1 MFYTLVA
8 LVVRIFANPAASL
21 FRKKLTLPG
30 GKRGADV
37 ANGNDP
43 SVVNLVTYLVLS
55 VACVPWAPG
64 VDWAAM
70 PREFWWNC
78 LLVGLFGGVGNAYVV
93 KALQCGELS
102 VLGPVNSWKSVV
114 GMAVGVVVLGE
125 IPGVWGLVGVAL
137 IIGGS
142 YFVLVRTGERFS
154 WRLLGRRDIRYRLWA
169 MILTAV
175 EAVFIKQVIVLSST
189 GVSFIVWCWFGGI
202 MAAVV
207 AIISARGVRRKDIFS
222 FRIGDLPMYLG
233 VAACVGL
240 SQYSTNAVFA
250 GMDVGYALALF
261 QLSAVVSVFLGWKV
275 FRESGIARKLIGSAI
290 MIAGSV
296 VIILLN

>member
-1 MFYTLVA
+1 LVA

-21 FRKKLTLPG
+21 FRKKLTLPVG
-30 GKRGADV
+30 GRPDGADIRD
-37 ANGNDP
+37 GNDP
-43 SVVNLVTYLVLS
+43 SAVNLMTYLVLS
-55 VACVPWAPG
+55 AACVPWVPG
-64 VDWAAM
+64 VDWGAM

-125 IPGVWGLVGVAL
+125 IPGLWGLVGVAL

-154 WRLLGRRDIRYRLWA
+154 WRLLGRRDIRYRMWA

-189 GVSFIVWCWFGGI
+189 GVSFIIWCWFGGV
-202 MAAVV
+202 MAAAV
-207 AIISARGVRRKDIFS
+207 AMVSGRGRRRREMFS
-222 FRIGDLPMYLG
+222 FRAGDLPLYLG

-240 SQYSTNAVFA
+240 SQYSTNVVFA

-275 FRESGIARKLIGSAI
+275 FSEGGIARKLIGSAI

>member
-30 GKRGADV
+30 GGRSG
-37 ANGNDP
+37 GNDP
-43 SVVNLVTYLVLS
+43 LSVNLATYLVLS
-55 VACVPWAPG
+55 VGCVPWALG
-64 VDWAAM
+64 VDWGAM
-70 PREFWWNC
+70 PWEFWWNC
-78 LLVGLFGGVGNAYVV
+78 VLVGLFGGVGNAYVV
-93 KALQCGELS
+93 MALQCGELS

-125 IPGVWGLVGVAL
+125 VPGLWGLVGVAL

-154 WRLLGRRDIRYRLWA
+154 WRLLGRPDIRYRLLA
-169 MILTAV
+169 MIFTAV

-189 GVSFIVWCWFGGI
+189 GVSFIVWCWFGGV
-202 MAAVV
+202 MAAIV
-207 AIISARGVRRKDIFS
+207 AVLFRRKGRGLSKIFS
-222 FRIGDLPMYLG
+222 LRKGDVPLYLG

-261 QLSAVVSVFLGWKV
+261 QLSAVVSVFLGWRV
-275 FRESGIARKLIGSAI
+275 FRESGIVRKLIGSAI

>member
-30 GKRGADV
+30 AGCPGGAGCL
-37 ANGNDP
+37 GNDP
-43 SVVNLVTYLVLS
+43 SVVNLVTYVVLS
-55 VACVPWAPG
+55 VACVPWALG
-64 VDWAAM
+64 VDWGAM
-70 PREFWWNC
+70 SRDFWWNC

-125 IPGVWGLVGVAL
+125 VPGVWGLVGVAL

-189 GVSFIVWCWFGGI
+189 GVSFIIWCWFGGA
-202 MAAVV
+202 MAAAV
-207 AIISARGVRRKDIFS
+207 ALIPARGRRGKVFS
-222 FRIGDLPMYLG
+222 FRAGDLPLYLG

-261 QLSAVVSVFLGWKV
+261 QLSAVVSVLLGWKV
-275 FRESGIARKLIGSAI
+275 FRESGIVRKLIGSAI